1 MSAFFSWYL
10 LLLLLGWLTFPLA
23 YYLFPALADRGYTL
37 SRAFGLLIWGYVFWL
52 FASLGI
58 AQNDLGGLLLGL
70 VILGGLSAW
79 AFVRCRS
86 EIIEW
91 TQSNRRLILTTEI
104 LFLVAF
110 GLMAIFRAANPEIV
124 GTEKPMEL
132 MFINGIMN
140 SPTFPPRDLWL
151 SGYSISY
158 YYFGYV
164 MASMLAIF
172 TGTPATMAFNL
183 MIALIFGLSAVGAY
197 GILYNLLAKNQLQ
210 TAGHKSS
217 TVTPQPSVFSPLLAP
232 IFLLILSNVEGFLD
246 VLHRKGLF
254 WQFNADGSATSR
266 FWTWLDMKE
275 LSQAPA
281 QPLQWIPERFWWWW
295 RASRVIQD
303 YDLDGTFREVI
314 DEFPFF
320 SYLLG
325 DLHPHVL
332 AMPFT
337 LLAIAVALNLFLG
350 GWRGNMDL
358 FIGQLR
364 ISKAGFFTL
373 AFVLGGLAFL
383 NTWDILIAVALI
395 VFSYALAQVGE
406 AGWGWE
412 RIEDILLLA
421 IPALITAFVMYLPFY
436 IGFDSQAG
444 GLTPNFMYP
453 TRGVQLWVMWGTLF
467 IPLFA
472 YLIYL
477 WRTRTPAYWR
487 AGIFTALGILI
498 TLIAAIFVLGFLALQ
513 LRPELVMPILENQGL
528 NVNAFIAAS
537 LVRRLTYIGSLMTL
551 LALLIPALAFLFKSE
566 TNALSSFVLLMM
578 VLGALLI
585 LGPDFL
591 YLRDNFGYRINT
603 VFKFYY
609 QAWIVLSLAAAYVVI
624 TLVKTI
630 KGWPLIF
637 PSIFLILGMLLVPN
651 LGAVWNTIVLVL
663 GWFVVWSLF
672 AIIVFLNW
680 PSIQKLV
687 VVLGLS
693 LLMLVALTYP
703 TLGIF
708 SKTNNF
714 RPPFG
719 YTLDDFDR
727 VQRENPDEAAAIL
740 WLRSAPDGVV
750 AEAIGGSYSQYGRI
764 SIYTGL
770 PTVLGWPGHEDQ
782 WRDHALQVPRLE
794 DIETLYTT
802 NDWVATQEIIERYN
816 IRYIIVGNLERTTYQ
831 MNEEKFNR
839 FLKPV
844 FQQGNTTV
852 YAVS

>member
-1 MSAFFSWYL
+1 MLSFFSWYL
-10 LLLLLGWLTFPLA
+10 LITLLGWLAFPIA

-37 SRAFGLLIWGYVFWL
+37 ARAFGLLIWGYVFWL

-79 AFVRCRS
+79 AFVKCKS
-86 EIIEW
+86 EIINW
-91 TQSNRRLILTTEI
+91 TRSNRRLILVTEG

-110 GLMAIFRAANPEIV
+110 GLMTLFRAANPEIT

-140 SPTFPPRDLWL
+140 SPAFPPRDLWL

-183 MIALIFGLSAVGAY
+183 MVALIFGLSAVGAY
-197 GILYNLLAKNQLQ
+197 GILYNLLANHQLQ
-210 TAGHKSS
+210 ITNNQSS
-217 TVTPQPSVFSPLLAP
+217 IVNRQSSIVSPLLAP
-232 IFLLILSNVEGFLD
+232 LFLLLVSNVEGFLD

-254 WQFNADGSATSR
+254 WQFNADGTASSR
-266 FWTWLDMKE
+266 FWTWLDIPDLIAM
-275 LSQAPA
+275 PA
-281 QPLQWIPERFWWWW
+281 QPFQWVPERHWWWW
-295 RASRVIQD
+295 RASRVVQD
-303 YDLDGTFREVI
+303 YDLNGTFREAI

-337 LLAIAVALNLFLG
+337 LLAIAVALNLFLD

-358 FIGQLR
+358 YFGQLR
-364 ISKAGFFTL
+364 ISKTGFFTIAL
-373 AFVLGGLAFL
+373 VIGGLAFL
-383 NTWDILIAVALI
+383 NTWDILIAAALI
-395 VFSYALAQVGE
+395 VFSYALARVRRQVPEGGE

-412 RIEDILLLA
+412 RIEDILLLG
-421 IPALITAFVMYLPFY
+421 IPVVITAFVMYLPFY

-477 WRTRTPAYWR
+477 WRTKTPARWR
-487 AGIFTALGILI
+487 AGIFTTLGLLI
-498 TLIAAIFVLGFLALQ
+498 VLIVAMFVLGFMALR
-513 LRPELVMPILENQGL
+513 LRPELVMPILEAQGL
-528 NVNAFIAAS
+528 DASSFIVDS
-537 LVRRLTYIGSLMTL
+537 LARRLSYIGSLLTL
-551 LALLIPALAFLFKSE
+551 LALLIPTLAFLFRSE
-566 TNALSSFVLLMM
+566 ANSSSSFVLLMIA
-578 VLGALLI
+578 LGVLLI

-609 QAWIVLSLAAAYVVI
+609 QAWIVLSLAAAYGIVVLLKNLRGVANI
-624 TLVKTI
+624 LFSI
-630 KGWPLIF
+630 IF
-637 PSIFLILGMLLVPN
+637 AL
-651 LGAVWNTIVLVL
+651 VLVV
-663 GWFVVWSLF
+663 G
-672 AIIVFLNW
+672 
-680 PSIQKLV
+680 
-687 VVLGLS
+687 
-693 LLMLVALTYP
+693 LTYP
-703 TLGIF
+703 AIGIF

-727 VQRENPDEAAAIL
+727 VQRDNPDEAAAIL
-740 WLRSAPDGVV
+740 WLRSAPDGVL
-750 AEAIGGSYSQYGRI
+750 AEAQIIGGSYTSYGRI
-764 SIYTGL
+764 SVYTGL
-770 PTVLGWPGHEDQ
+770 PAVLGWPGHEGQ
-782 WRDHALQVPRLE
+782 WRDNALQGSRLQ

-802 NDWVATQEIIERYN
+802 NDWVAAQEIIDRYN
-816 IRYIIVGNLERTTYQ
+816 IRYIIVGNLERTTYHV
-831 MNEEKFNR
+831 NEEKFNR

-844 FQQGNTTV
+844 FQQGNVTV
-852 YAVS
+852 YEAP

>member
-1 MSAFFSWYL
+1 MPSLPFWLHLIQLFIELTIPGAWYL
-10 LLLLLGWLTFPLA
+10 LITLLGWLTFPLA
-23 YYLFPALADRGYTL
+23 YHLFPALADRGYTL
-37 SRAFGLLIWGYVFWL
+37 SRAFGLLIWAYVFWL

-70 VILGGLSAW
+70 VVLGSLSAW
-79 AFVRCRS
+79 AIVNRKS
-86 EIIEW
+86 EVVNWLRE
-91 TQSNRRLILTTEI
+91 NRRLIRTADY
-104 LFLVAF
+104 LFLIAF
-110 GLMAIFRAANPEIV
+110 SFMVFVRAANPEIL

-197 GILYNLLAKNQLQ
+197 GILYNLLSRRQKHRLATEGN
-210 TAGHKSS
+210 AVDYSS
-217 TVTPQPSVFSPLLAP
+217 NSASLSSLLFPLFAP
-232 IFLLILSNVEGFLD
+232 LFLLLVSNVEGFLD
-246 VLHRKGLF
+246 ILHRKGLF
-254 WQFNADGSATSR
+254 WIFNSDGTAASR
-266 FWTWLDMKE
+266 FWTWLDIPD
-275 LSQAPA
+275 LRDAPA

-295 RASRVIQD
+295 RASRVVQD
-303 YDLDGTFREVI
+303 YDLDGTFREAI
-314 DEFPFF
+314 DEFPAF

-337 LLAIAVALNLFLG
+337 LLAVAVALNLFLG
-350 GWRGNMDL
+350 GWRGNTDL
-358 FIGQLR
+358 FFGQLR
-364 ISKAGFFTL
+364 IHKTGFFTIAL
-373 AFVLGGLAFL
+373 VLGGLAFL
-383 NTWDILIAVALI
+383 NTWDILIAAALI
-395 VFSYALAQVGE
+395 VFSYALAQVHE

-412 RIEDILLLA
+412 RIKDILLLG
-421 IPALITAFVMYLPFY
+421 IPAVIAAFIMYLPFY

-477 WRTRTPAYWR
+477 WRTKTPAHWR
-487 AGIFTALGILI
+487 AGTITTLGILLV
-498 TLIAAIFVLGFLALQ
+498 LIVAMFVLGFLALK
-513 LRPELVMPILENQGL
+513 LKPELVMPILEKQGL
-528 NVNAFIAAS
+528 DVNAFIAGS
-537 LVRRLTYIGSLMTL
+537 MVRRLTYFGSLITL
-551 LALLIPALAFLFKSE
+551 LALLIPTLAFLFKSE
-566 TNALSSFVLLMM
+566 TNSLSSFVLLMAA
-578 VLGALLI
+578 LGVLLI

-609 QAWIVLSLAAAYVVI
+609 QAWIVLSIASAYAIIILFQNLRGAANVVFSA
-624 TLVKTI
+624 
-630 KGWPLIF
+630 IF
-637 PSIFLILGMLLVPN
+637 
-651 LGAVWNTIVLVL
+651 AIVLVV
-663 GWFVVWSLF
+663 G
-672 AIIVFLNW
+672 
-680 PSIQKLV
+680 
-687 VVLGLS
+687 
-693 LLMLVALTYP
+693 LTYP
-703 TLGIF
+703 AIGIF
-708 SKTNNF
+708 SKTSNF
-714 RPPFG
+714 KPPFG

-750 AEAIGGSYSQYGRI
+750 AEAVGGSYSPQGHARI

-782 WRDHALQVPRLE
+782 WRDHALQVPRLQ

-802 NDWVATQEIIERYN
+802 NDWTATQEIIDRYN
-816 IRYIIVGNLERTTYQ
+816 IRYIVVGNLERTTYRV
-831 MNEEKFNR
+831 NENKLNR

-844 FQQGNTTV
+844 FQQGNVAV
-852 YAVS
+852 YEVP